1 MLSKLAKCTA
11 GLALLSG
18 VSHADRYL
26 TEIEELIMQVKRDT
40 DGKEHISWK
49 ASLTE
54 KMQQSV
60 EFCETMKHEL
70 LIPRLGNHYS
80 YHDSLI
86 VIDQLHREFP
96 ELITVSSLG
105 KSYEG
110 RDIPLIKLEKGSK
123 PTVERPAILFT
134 GGHHAREA
142 VAIQMPFYIIFKFL
156 HGALHNDQYYVDLLE
171 NVTLYIV
178 PILNVDG
185 VFDIEQ
191 TFFQTA
197 DHVLKRKNKNDS
209 WGGKW
214 LCGDDTMTGV
224 DLNRNYGFSHGN

>member
-18 VSHADRYL
+18 VSNADRYL

-60 EFCETMKHEL
+60 EFCDTMKHEL

-96 ELITVSSLG
+96 NLVTISSMG

-123 PTVERPAILFT
+123 PTAERPAILFT
-134 GGHHAREA
+134 GAHHAREA
-142 VAIQMPFYIIFKFL
+142 ISI
-156 HGALHNDQYYVDLLE
+156 
-171 NVTLYIV
+171 
-178 PILNVDG
+178 
-185 VFDIEQ
+185 
-191 TFFQTA
+191 
-197 DHVLKRKNKNDS
+197 
-209 WGGKW
+209 
-214 LCGDDTMTGV
+214 
-224 DLNRNYGFSHGN
+224 